1 MRNQLFYCVL
11 SFLKLEHV
19 QIYWLKWHLLTQI
32 KIEMTMYFIQNM
44 LYKPPF
50 ELLLSENNIVCMVG
64 QNNYLKYDGFN
75 ILPTHL
81 CYLVE
86 VGVIKAKRQI
96 MIRTL
101 I

>member
-1 MRNQLFYCVL
+1 
-11 SFLKLEHV
+11 
-19 QIYWLKWHLLTQI
+19 
-32 KIEMTMYFIQNM
+32 MTFVNPNKNKNDE
-44 LYKPPF
+44 LCKPPF
-50 ELLLSENNIVCMVG
+50 ELLLSENDIVCMVG
-64 QNNYLKYDGFN
+64 QNNHLKYDGFN
-75 ILPTHL
+75 ILPTYL

>member
-1 MRNQLFYCVL
+1 M
-11 SFLKLEHV
+11 
-19 QIYWLKWHLLTQI
+19 
-32 KIEMTMYFIQNM
+32 MYLIQNM

-50 ELLLSENNIVCMVG
+50 QLLLRENNIVCMVG
-64 QNNYLKYDGFN
+64 QNNHLKYDGFN

-86 VGVIKAKRQI
+86 MGVIKAKRQK
-96 MIRTL
+96 MIRTF